1 MRILAILTL
10 LLAPF
15 FAGTALADDAE
26 GKITKINEDAES
38 ITLDNGKDY
47 RLPGE
52 FDYSAIEKG
61 MKVIITYDLVDNVR
75 YISNIDE
82 ADGG

>member
-1 MRILAILTL
+1 MRILAILTV
-10 LLAPF
+10 LLAPLL
-15 FAGTALADDAE
+15 AGTALADDAE
-26 GKITKINEDAES
+26 GKITKINEDTET

-61 MKVIITYDLVDNVR
+61 MKVIVTYDLVDNVR

>member
-10 LLAPF
+10 LLAPL

-26 GKITKINEDAES
+26 GKITNINEETES

-52 FDYSAIEKG
+52 FDYSAIETG
-61 MKVIITYDLVDNVR
+61 MKVIVTFDLVDNIR

-82 ADGG
+82 ADSD

>member
-10 LLAPF
+10 LLAPL

-26 GKITKINEDAES
+26 GKITNINEDAKS
-38 ITLDNGKDY
+38 ITLDNGKEY

-61 MKVIITYDLVDNVR
+61 MKVIVTYDLVDNVR

-82 ADGG
+82 TNDG

>member
-10 LLAPF
+10 LLTPF

>member
-1 MRILAILTL
+1 MRILALLML
-10 LLAPF
+10 LLTPF

-26 GKITKINEDAES
+26 GKITAINEDAETL
-38 ITLDNGKDY
+38 TLDDGKEY

-52 FDYSAIEKG
+52 FDYSTIETG
-61 MKVIITYDLVDNVR
+61 MKVIVTFDVVDKVR

-82 ADGG
+82 ADDS

>member
-1 MRILAILTL
+1 MRIFAILTL

-15 FAGTALADDAE
+15 FAGAALADDAE

>member
-1 MRILAILTL
+1 MRLLAILTL
-10 LLAPF
+10 LLTPF
-15 FAGTALADDAE
+15 FASIALADDAE
-26 GKITKINEDAES
+26 GKITKIDEETES
-38 ITLDNGKDY
+38 ITLDNGKSY

-61 MKVIITYDLVDNVR
+61 MKVIVTYDLVDNVR

>member
-1 MRILAILTL
+1 MRILAILTV
-10 LLAPF
+10 LLAPL
-15 FAGTALADDAE
+15 FACTALADDAE
-26 GKITKINEDAES
+26 GKITKINEDTET

-61 MKVIITYDLVDNVR
+61 MKVIVTYDLVDNVR

>member
-1 MRILAILTL
+1 MRILAILTV
-10 LLAPF
+10 LLAPL

-26 GKITKINEDAES
+26 GKITKINEDTET

-52 FDYSAIEKG
+52 FDYSAIEKC
-61 MKVIITYDLVDNVR
+61 MKVIVTYDLVDNVR